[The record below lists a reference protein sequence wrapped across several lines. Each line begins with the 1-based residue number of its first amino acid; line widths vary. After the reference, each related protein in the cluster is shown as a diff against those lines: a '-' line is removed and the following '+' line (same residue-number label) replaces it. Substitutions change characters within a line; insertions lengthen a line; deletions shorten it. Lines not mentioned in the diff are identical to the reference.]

1 MVLTLALVGIGRQ
14 KEKKGGLILVLAV
27 AVIDIWYVGVVE
39 SRNVDGAIALALSAI
54 DVLAL
59 VIRGGGSVDVLQ
71 VVR

>member
-1 MVLTLALVGIGRQ
+1 M
-14 KEKKGGLILVLAV
+14 VLAV

-39 SRNVDGAIALALSAI
+39 SRNVDGAIALVLSAI

>member
-1 MVLTLALVGIGRQ
+1 M
-14 KEKKGGLILVLAV
+14 VLAV